1 MKRQEAIKK
10 LQNLYSWE
18 DFYRANQRF
27 EDLEVIR
34 EQIEEF
40 KNNYNLK

>member
-1 MKRQEAIKK
+1 MNRRQAIKQ

-27 EDLEVIR
+27 EDLEKIR

-40 KNNYNLK
+40 KNDNNLE